1 MRIGMDYQEIKQVV
15 GAVLQAGGFSPD
27 EPLNSIKVISGSYE
41 GEVPAIDIGALS
53 SVLAWFGEWD
63 RAEAV
68 ARSIRD
74 NDAEMGSALAIVAQR
89 LAAADLLDRA
99 EAVARSITNSEELEG
114 VMLEKAT
121 ALIAIASKFAKDAK
135 PDRAAPLLDEAE
147 VTIKHMKQPDHL
159 LASLLGDLAETLT
172 RVGQSERAIR
182 LWDDAVE
189 VARESIR
196 ACRAW
201 GGPDVDSWKA
211 VAIIA
216 GDLFAIG
223 ENERAERAIALIDND
238 EWRERVVTKIRS
250 RLNE

>member
-1 MRIGMDYQEIKQVV
+1 MDYQEIKQLV

-27 EPLNSIKVISGSYE
+27 EPLDSIKVISDSYE
-41 GEVPAIDIGALS
+41 GDIPAFKIGALS
-53 SVLAWFGEWD
+53 SVLASFGEWD

-68 ARSIRD
+68 ARSIKN
-74 NDAEMGSALAIVAQR
+74 NDDERGSALAVLAQD

-121 ALIAIASKFAKDAK
+121 ALIAIASKFANDAK
-135 PDRAAPLLDEAE
+135 PDRAGPLLDEAE
-147 VTIKHMKQPDHL
+147 VTIKHMKHPDNL

-172 RVGQSERAIR
+172 RAGQSERAIK
-182 LWDDAVE
+182 LWDEAIE
-189 VARESIR
+189 VAGESIR
-196 ACRAW
+196 AYRAG

-211 VAIIA
+211 LAIIA

-223 ENERAERAIALIDND
+223 ENERADRAMALIDND
-238 EWRERVVTKIRS
+238 DWRERMLAKIRD
-250 RLNE
+250 RLEQ